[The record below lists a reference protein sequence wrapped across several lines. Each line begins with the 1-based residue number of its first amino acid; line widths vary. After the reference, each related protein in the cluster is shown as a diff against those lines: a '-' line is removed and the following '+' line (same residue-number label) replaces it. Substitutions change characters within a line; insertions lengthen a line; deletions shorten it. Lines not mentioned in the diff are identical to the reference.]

1 MPAVEVTGL
10 SVEVAAATPTPIV
23 ENISFAVD
31 PGEVLGLVGE
41 SGCGKTTVALAI
53 LGATKAGARITEG
66 TVAVD
71 GEPMLG
77 ISRARLQRRRGRDIA
92 YVSQDPTA
100 ALNPSLRI
108 RRQLSEMLEIHADGL
123 DAEAI
128 AERIRETMRDVR
140 LPDDDAFLHRY
151 PHQLSGGQQQRVAIA
166 MAAILRPKAIVMDE
180 PTTGLDVTTQ
190 AHILRTVRDLCRKH
204 RVAMIYVSHDLAVV
218 GNLADR
224 VLVIYAGRTI
234 EHGRTEVLHRPVHP
248 YTRGLVGAIPVI
260 SEARTLATIPGKPP
274 SPGSRPPGCR
284 FAARCS
290 WRLDDCDRSEPE
302 LTMLEQG
309 HAVRCIRTAELRDRP
324 LAASVPKLEGEA
336 HGGSQAL
343 LSVTDLVASYGANRV
358 LHGVS
363 FELGA
368 QECAALVGESGSGK
382 TTLGRCVVGLAAGW
396 EGQVVFDGERL
407 ERAARARS
415 REVRQSL
422 QYIFQSPYNSLNP
435 RRTIAESVAAP
446 LAQFYRLG
454 SRERRERVKS
464 ALEQVSL
471 GSHMAERYPDQ
482 LSGGERQRVAI
493 ARALVCEPR
502 VLICDEI
509 TSALDVSVQASIVG
523 LLAELREARN
533 LAMIFVTH
541 NLALVRSIADR
552 VLVLNAGRIVE
563 EGATG
568 TVLDA
573 PADSYT
579 RTLVADT
586 PTLDYDARL
595 VNDPVQAT
603 P

>member
-1 MPAVEVTGL
+1 MRALEVTGL
-10 SVEVAAATPTPIV
+10 SVEVAGANPTPIV

-31 PGEVLGLVGE
+31 PGEVLGIVGE
-41 SGCGKTTVALAI
+41 SGCGKTTVALAV

-66 TVAVD
+66 VVSID
-71 GEPMLG
+71 GAPMLG
-77 ISRARLQRRRGRDIA
+77 LSAGKLQRRRGRDIA

-100 ALNPSLRI
+100 ALNPALRI
-108 RRQLSEMLEIHADGL
+108 KRQLSEMLEIHGDRLAG
-123 DAEAI
+123 ETI
-128 AERIRETMRDVR
+128 RERIRETMRDVR
-140 LPDDDAFLHRY
+140 LPDDDSFLRRY

-166 MAAILRPKAIVMDE
+166 MAAILRPKAIVLDE

-190 AHILRTVRDLCRKH
+190 AHILRTVRDLCKKH
-204 RVAMIYVSHDLAVV
+204 QVAMIYVSHDLAVV
-218 GNLADR
+218 GKLADR
-224 VLVIYAGRTI
+224 VLVIYAGRAI
-234 EHGRTEVLHRPVHP
+234 ELGPTGVLHRPVHP

-260 SEARTLATIPGKPP
+260 SEARTLATIPGNPP
-274 SPGSRPPGCR
+274 SPGSRSRGCR
-284 FAARCS
+284 FADRCS
-290 WRLDDCDRSEPE
+290 LRLNECTESEPE
-302 LTMLEQG
+302 LTVVAPG
-309 HAVRCIRTAELRDRP
+309 HSVRCIRTAELLDRP

-336 HGGSQAL
+336 RSGPAPL
-343 LSVTDLVASYGANRV
+343 LAVNDLVASYGATRV

-382 TTLGRCVVGLAAGW
+382 TTLARCIVGLTAGW
-396 EGQVVFDGERL
+396 EGDVRLDGQPL
-407 ERAARARS
+407 ARAARTRS
-415 REVRQSL
+415 REVRQRL
-422 QYIFQSPYNSLNP
+422 QYIFQSPYNALNP
-435 RRTIAESVAAP
+435 RRTVAESVAAP
-446 LAQFYRLG
+446 LQQFYRLG
-454 SRERRERVKS
+454 SRDRRARVFS

-471 GSHMAERYPDQ
+471 SSRMAERYPDQ

-493 ARALVCEPR
+493 ARALVCEPQ

-523 LLAELREARN
+523 LLAELRENRN

-563 EGATG
+563 EGVTG

-586 PTLDYDARL
+586 PTLDYDARI
-595 VNDPVQAT
+595 VDEPVRAS

>member
-1 MPAVEVTGL
+1 VPAVEVNGL
-10 SVEVAAATPTPIV
+10 SVDVVARVPTPIV
-23 ENISFAVD
+23 ESISFAVEA
-31 PGEVLGLVGE
+31 GEVLGIVGE
-41 SGCGKTTVALAI
+41 SGCGKTTGALAV
-53 LGATKAGARITEG
+53 LGATKAGARITAG
-66 TVAVD
+66 DVSID
-71 GEPMLG
+71 GESMLG
-77 ISRARLQRRRGRDIA
+77 LSPGRLQQRRGRDIA

-108 RRQLSEMLEIHADGL
+108 NRQLSEMLEIHSEGL
-123 DAEAI
+123 DSGAI
-128 AERIRETMRDVR
+128 SRRISETMRDVR
-140 LPDDDAFLHRY
+140 LPDDDAFLRRY

-190 AHILRTVRDLCRKH
+190 AHILRTVRELCDKH
-204 RVAMIYVSHDLAVV
+204 QVAMIYVSHDLAVV
-218 GNLADR
+218 GKIADR
-224 VLVIYAGRTI
+224 VLVIYAGRAI
-234 EHGRTEVLHRPVHP
+234 ELGPTGVLQRPVHP

-260 SEARTLATIPGKPP
+260 SEARTLTTIPGKPP
-274 SPGSRPPGCR
+274 RPGSRPAGCR
-284 FAARCS
+284 FAERCS
-290 WRLDDCDRSEPE
+290 LRVDECTASEPE
-302 LTMLEQG
+302 LADVVPD
-309 HAVRCIRTAELRDRP
+309 HAVRCIRMSELRDQP
-324 LAASVPKLEGEA
+324 LAASVPRLEGEA
-336 HGGSQAL
+336 RAGSGPL
-343 LSVTDLVASYGANRV
+343 LTVTDLVASYGSNRV

-368 QECAALVGESGSGK
+368 QECAALVGESGSGQ
-382 TTLGRCVVGLAAGW
+382 TTLGRCIVGLTAGW
-396 EGQVVFDGERL
+396 QGQVTFAGDPL
-407 ERAARARS
+407 ASAARARS
-415 REVRQSL
+415 RQVRQRL
-422 QYIFQSPYNSLNP
+422 QYIFQSPYNALNP

-446 LAQFYRLG
+446 LDQFYRLG
-454 SRERRERVKS
+454 TRERRARVRS

-493 ARALVCEPR
+493 ARALVCEPE

-523 LLAELREARN
+523 LLAELRESRN

-568 TVLDA
+568 AVLDA
-573 PADSYT
+573 PVDAYT
-579 RTLVADT
+579 RALVADT
-586 PTLDYDARL
+586 PSLDYDARIVDL
-595 VNDPVQAT
+595 PVEAS